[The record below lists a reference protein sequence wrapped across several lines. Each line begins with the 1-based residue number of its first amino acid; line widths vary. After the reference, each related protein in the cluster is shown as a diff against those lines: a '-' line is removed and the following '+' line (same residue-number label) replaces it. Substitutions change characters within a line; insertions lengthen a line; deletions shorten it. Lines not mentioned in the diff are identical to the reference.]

1 VLVASHPD
9 PASERVSA
17 RVAEGSIRVEEA
29 VLTAVLALVPWEV
42 TKSVVPILRV
52 QDVGGGTVSFFDLSR
67 MVSVL
72 ALLLLPLAAIHARGR
87 YQKLALIGAV
97 ILFVGFGIGAL
108 GAPEAGGAVSE
119 MVRLVFNLLLLLSFA
134 CLPLR
139 VRGVRLPLRAFCWSM
154 TASALVL
161 LANKMTGIYLWNSAL
176 APSGRANGAFADPNI
191 AARFLLI
198 AMVISFLV
206 PPGGRWAQLGW
217 RWIEPTIAA
226 MAILATGSR
235 SVILLGAGLI
245 IPALILGDPGVRRAV
260 LGAITPLLLIG
271 MVAFAA
277 LPSLAER
284 LRTVADPITVL
295 GSRRSLITAAWAM
308 FLDHPWFG
316 VGLGGFGPNLLDRY
330 ARYQGYYG
338 TAQTRSHTSVM
349 TTLAELG
356 VLGALLMAG
365 TLIATFALGWIVH
378 RRGHPQLRRP
388 ALALVL
394 GVVVIFVASQSEGRF
409 WEEPL
414 LWIFLGL
421 LVASTSIPIRQR

>member
-1 VLVASHPD
+1 MLVASRPD
-9 PASERVSA
+9 AAPERVSG
-17 RVAEGSIRVEEA
+17 RVVEGSIRVEEA
-29 VLTAVLALVPWEV
+29 ILAAVLALVPWEV

-52 QDVGGGTVSFFDLSR
+52 QEVGGGTVSFFDLSR

-72 ALLLLPLAAIHARGR
+72 ALLLLPLAATHARGR
-87 YQKLALIGAV
+87 YQQLALVGSVILVAGFGVGAV
-97 ILFVGFGIGAL
+97 R
-108 GAPEAGGAVSE
+108 APEAGGAVSE

-134 CLPLR
+134 WLPVR

-154 TASALVL
+154 TVSALVL
-161 LANKMTGIYLWNSAL
+161 LANKVTGIYLWNSAL

-198 AMVISFLV
+198 SMVISLLV

-226 MAILATGSR
+226 TAVLATGSR
-235 SVILLGAGLI
+235 SVILLGAGLVV
-245 IPALILGDPGVRRAV
+245 PAVILGDPGVRRAV
-260 LGAITPLLLIG
+260 LGAITPLALIG
-271 MVAFAA
+271 MAALAA

-284 LRTVADPITVL
+284 LRTVADPVTVL

-308 FLDHPWFG
+308 FLDHPWLG
-316 VGLGGFGPNLLDRY
+316 VGLGGFGPNLLGPY
-330 ARYQGYYG
+330 SRYQGYYG

-356 VLGALLMAG
+356 LLGALLLAG
-365 TLIATFALGWIVH
+365 TMVAVFFLGWVVH
-378 RRGHPQLRRP
+378 RRGHCRLRRP

-421 LVASTSIPIRQR
+421 LVASTSIPARSR

>member
-1 VLVASHPD
+1 MLVASRPD
-9 PASERVSA
+9 AAPERVSG
-17 RVAEGSIRVEEA
+17 RVVEGSIRVEEA
-29 VLTAVLALVPWEV
+29 ILAAVLALVPWEV

-52 QDVGGGTVSFFDLSR
+52 QEVGGGTVSFFDLSR

-72 ALLLLPLAAIHARGR
+72 ALLLLPLAATHARGR
-87 YQKLALIGAV
+87 YQQLALVGSVILVAGFGVGAV
-97 ILFVGFGIGAL
+97 R
-108 GAPEAGGAVSE
+108 APEAGGAVSE

-134 CLPLR
+134 WLPVR

-154 TASALVL
+154 TVSALVL
-161 LANKMTGIYLWNSAL
+161 LANKVTGIYLWNSAL

-198 AMVISFLV
+198 SMVISLLV

-226 MAILATGSR
+226 TAVLATGSR
-235 SVILLGAGLI
+235 SVILLGAGLVV
-245 IPALILGDPGVRRAV
+245 PAVILGDPGVRRAV
-260 LGAITPLLLIG
+260 LGAITPLALIG
-271 MVAFAA
+271 MAALAA

-284 LRTVADPITVL
+284 LRTVADPVTVL

-308 FLDHPWFG
+308 FLDHPWLG
-316 VGLGGFGPNLLDRY
+316 VGLGGFGPNLLGPY
-330 ARYQGYYG
+330 SRYQSYYG

-356 VLGALLMAG
+356 LLGALLLAG
-365 TLIATFALGWIVH
+365 TMVAVFFLGWVVH
-378 RRGHPQLRRP
+378 RRGHCRLRRP

-414 LWIFLGL
+414 LWIFVGL
-421 LVASTSIPIRQR
+421 LVASTSIPAQSR